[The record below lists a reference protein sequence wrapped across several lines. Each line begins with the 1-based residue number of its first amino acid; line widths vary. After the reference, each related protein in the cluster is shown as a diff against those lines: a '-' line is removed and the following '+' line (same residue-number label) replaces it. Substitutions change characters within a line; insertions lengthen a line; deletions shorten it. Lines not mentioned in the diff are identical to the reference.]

1 MKTPRR
7 MVWGLLGV
15 VAVAGAFA
23 QQPAPDLE
31 TLREKAEKLTSSV
44 RRAEQEVAFSE
55 QSMLALDTKIEARI
69 GALVDLL
76 GKSKDSPG
84 TDERIAVCRMAAV
97 AGLRRTIALY
107 VAERERR
114 RQHGWDTAKLD
125 QRIDLRLEQMAKV
138 AASYGPGEDAGKDTT
153 ILEDYEMEE
162 ALKGLKAG
170 DYVGGI
176 VETRAE
182 MAKELEAAVEAL
194 TARRDTL
201 KLEAEVTTDP
211 AGKEKLAKEIAYTE
225 SLAAKRR
232 TQLAD
237 LEAAPEPGTAAMVGV
252 GAASDMEKAMRAA
265 RKDLR
270 HSLMELQK
278 LTTARDYQQK
288 QVDFLK
294 KQLAEAKAAI
304 DSLTK
309 PK

>member
-1 MKTPRR
+1 
-7 MVWGLLGV
+7 
-15 VAVAGAFA
+15 
-23 QQPAPDLE
+23 
-31 TLREKAEKLTSSV
+31 
-44 RRAEQEVAFSE
+44 VAFSE
-55 QSMLALDTKIEARI
+55 EAIQRLDTRIEARI

-84 TDERIAVCRMAAV
+84 TDERVAVCRAAAV
-97 AGLRRTIALY
+97 TGLRRTIALY

-138 AASYGPGEDAGKDTT
+138 AATFGPGEEAGKGTT
-153 ILEDYEMEE
+153 ILEDYELEE

-176 VETRAE
+176 VETRKE
-182 MAKELEAAVEAL
+182 MATELEAAARSL
-194 TARRDTL
+194 TERRDTL

-211 AGKEKLAKEIAYTE
+211 AEKEKLAKEIAFAE

-232 TQLAD
+232 AQLAD
-237 LEAAPEPGTAAMVGV
+237 LQAAPEPAPAAMVGV
-252 GAASDMEKAMRAA
+252 GAAAEMEKGLRAA

-270 HSLMELQK
+270 DSFMELQK
-278 LTTARDYQQK
+278 LATTRDYQQK
-288 QVDFLK
+288 QVEFLK
-294 KQLAEAKAAI
+294 KQLAETKAAI
-304 DSLTK
+304 DSLIK